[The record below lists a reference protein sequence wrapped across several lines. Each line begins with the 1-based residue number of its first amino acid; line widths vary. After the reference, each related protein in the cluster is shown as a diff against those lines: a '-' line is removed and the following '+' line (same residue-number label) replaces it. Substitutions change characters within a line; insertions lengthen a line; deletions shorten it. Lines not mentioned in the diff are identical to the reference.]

1 MYIFV
6 IIVTIYLPE
15 SKVTTSTTNS
25 KTLLYESEDLKE
37 AFATIAHQWRQP
49 LSHINALV
57 GSVDNRLY
65 ELGVDDSVIAGYLLE
80 IEKITK
86 EMSKSIDSYRGL
98 FQQKK
103 ETFKLK
109 KLLENVQKNI
119 EYIFKEKEIDFQI
132 AVDENLE
139 FYDDTALLQEILV
152 TIINN
157 AKDALVSRNIYKP
170 TVKLDAWSDEFY
182 LFIKICDNAGGM
194 SKSVMR
200 KIFEQN
206 FTTKHTSEGTG
217 LGLFMV
223 KKLLDEK
230 MNGQLSVKNVES
242 GVCFTLQF
250 PRTRNE

>member
-1 MYIFV
+1 
-6 IIVTIYLPE
+6 
-15 SKVTTSTTNS
+15 VTTSTTNS
-25 KTLLYESEDLKE
+25 KTLLYESKDLQE

-65 ELGVDDSVIAGYLLE
+65 ELGVEDSLIGEYLLE

-98 FQQKK
+98 FREEK
-103 ETFKLK
+103 EKFLLK
-109 KLLENVQKNI
+109 ELLESIKNAI
-119 EYIFKEKEIDFQI
+119 GYMLKEENIDLELFVDDDLIFYNDSS
-132 AVDENLE
+132 
-139 FYDDTALLQEILV
+139 LLQEVLV
-152 TIINN
+152 SIINN
-157 AKDALVSRNIYKP
+157 AKDALVARNIYKP
-170 TVKLDAWSDEFY
+170 RIQLSAWHEEEY
-182 LFIKICDNAGGM
+182 LFIKVCDNAGGM

-217 LGLFMV
+217 VGLFMV
-223 KKLLDEK
+223 KKLLDEE
-230 MNGQLSVKNVES
+230 MNAQINVKNVES

-250 PRTRNE
+250 PRTENE